1 MSYVNEKVQVP
12 CPPGCASNGKLFNR
26 ITIIILGIV
35 ALFVA
40 ILCIMIIVSFN
51 SLGGNDGNRQL
62 INATRVLAI
71 IGLIVAL
78 VVLIFVIYGI
88 LAPDGTFKEYIKPYA
103 QGNFSGVTT
112 LQRR

>member
-1 MSYVNEKVQVP
+1 MSYATEKVQVP
-12 CPPGCASNGKLFNR
+12 CPPGCATNGKLFNR

-40 ILCIMIIVSFN
+40 VLCIMIIVSFN
-51 SLGGNDGNRQL
+51 SLPSGAGNGSI

-78 VVLIFVIYGI
+78 IVLIFVIYGI

-103 QGNFSGVTT
+103 QGSFTGVTT